1 MIGRAV
7 PAPRKVKA
15 MRDNGHALVR
25 ISVGRPTRRRLE
37 LLDLARRQA
46 DHLGPYGIR
55 AKHGQSNRL
64 YRKRGYLRL
73 QFPTRRLARAY
84 VERLERLRE
93 PAIAWRLIR
102 RRIRT
107 A

>member
-1 MIGRAV
+1 
-7 PAPRKVKA
+7 
-15 MRDNGHALVR
+15 MRDNGQTLVR
-25 ISVGRPTRRRLE
+25 IMVGRPTRQRLE

-73 QFPTRRLARAY
+73 RFPTRRLARAY
-84 VERLERLRE
+84 VERLERLGE
-93 PAIAWRLIR
+93 PAIAWQLIR
-102 RRIRT
+102 KAAR
-107 A
+107 